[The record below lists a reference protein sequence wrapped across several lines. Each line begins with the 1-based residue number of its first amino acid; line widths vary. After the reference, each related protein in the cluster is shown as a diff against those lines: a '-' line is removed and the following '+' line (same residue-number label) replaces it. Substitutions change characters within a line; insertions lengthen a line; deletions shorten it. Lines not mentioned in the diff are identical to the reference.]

1 MTSQRT
7 SSMRSYWQERAKL
20 NAAFYV
26 DTSLD
31 YEAPDMERFLA
42 TGREIVRIALDDAPI
57 KPAERGTA
65 VEIGCGLGRICLA
78 MSEQFERVI
87 GYDIAPEM
95 LRQGEE
101 VVKGKSVEL
110 RLTDGASLPG
120 LEDRSA
126 DFIVTFTVFQHIPDV
141 DVIRAYIAAA
151 GQALKPGGVFAFQW
165 NNTPGA
171 RRWRLHRAWMSVVQ
185 KLGGG
190 DRYGRDQ
197 PEFLGSRVSLEE
209 IDDALKAAGL
219 QRSGLRD
226 PGQLFTWAW
235 ATRADAA

>member
-1 MTSQRT
+1 MVTSERT
-7 SSMRSYWQERAKL
+7 ASMRSYWQERARL

-42 TGREIVRIALDDAPI
+42 TGREIVRIALDAAPV
-57 KPAERGTA
+57 KPAERRLA

-87 GYDIAPEM
+87 GYDIAQEM

-101 VVKGKSVEL
+101 VVKGKTVEL

-120 LEDRSA
+120 LEDASA

-141 DVIRAYIAAA
+141 EVIKGYIVEA
-151 GQALKPGGVFAFQW
+151 GRGLKPGGVFAFQW

-171 RRWRLHRAWMSVVQ
+171 RRWRLHRAWMSIVQ

-209 IDDALKAAGL
+209 IDEALRAAGL
-219 QRSGLRD
+219 KRVGLQD
-226 PGQLFTWAW
+226 AGQLFTWAW
-235 ATRADAA
+235 ATRA